1 LNAIRNLPFTGEKP
15 GGVITQEIGLFEV
28 EVEREKITFL
38 DTPGHEIFSQM
49 RERGAKVADLAI
61 LVVSAIEGPKDQT
74 KEALE
79 AIKKAQIPFLVA
91 ITKVDLPG
99 ANPQRVKQ
107 ELIKIGVSIEEFG
120 GDIPVLETSAKTG
133 QGIKD
138 LLEILNLLAEIKGL
152 KADITKNPKGV
163 IVESHL
169 DPKKG
174 ILATCLVEEGIL
186 KVGQI
191 LGTKTAFGKIRR
203 MENWKKEVLEKAFP
217 GQGVLVFGFE
227 KQPGVGEIFEVFES
241 IEKAKENL
249 EEIKERKREILIP
262 EEGQKTFDIIL
273 KADCLGS
280 LEALEKLIERFPKEK
295 VLVRILKSEVGLISE
310 DDIKLAKSSGGKI
323 LAFKT
328 GIDKIA
334 KKILEKEKQIKVYQF
349 SVIYEML
356 EWIKKGIDKIAKKIL
371 EKEKQIKVYQFS
383 VIYEMLEWIKKGI
396 EKMLE
401 PEIERKEIGKME
413 VLVLFWRSGSRQIV
427 GGKMIEGEVRKG
439 AKIEISR
446 EGEIVGKGKLIN
458 LQINKRDVERAKK
471 GDEVGILYEG
481 DERIKEGD
489 ILVFVIEEKKKIE
502 I

>member
-1 LNAIRNLPFTGEKP
+1 LPFTGEKP

-28 EVEREKITFL
+28 EVEGSKVTFL

-49 RERGAKVADLAI
+49 RERGAKVADIAI

-99 ANPQRVKQ
+99 ANAQRVKQ
-107 ELIKIGVSIEEFG
+107 ELMKIGVTVEEFG
-120 GDIPVLETSAKTG
+120 GDVPAIETSAKTG
-133 QGIKD
+133 QGIKE
-138 LLEILNLLAEIKGL
+138 LLEILILLAEMQSL
-152 KADITKNPKGV
+152 KAEITKNPKGV
-163 IVESHL
+163 IVESQF

-186 KVGQI
+186 KVGQVV
-191 LGTKTAFGKIRR
+191 GTKTAFGKIRR
-203 MENWKKEVLEKAFP
+203 MENWKKEVLNEAFP

-227 KQPGVGEIFEVFES
+227 EQPGVGEIFEVFES

-249 EEIKERKREILIP
+249 EKIEKRERKILVP

-280 LEALEKLIERFPKEK
+280 LEALERLIERFPQDK
-295 VLVRILKSEVGLISE
+295 VLVRVLKSEVGLVSE
-310 DDIKLAKSSGGKI
+310 DDIKLAKTSGGKI

-328 GIDKIA
+328 EVDKVA
-334 KKILEKEKQIKVYQF
+334 KKILEKERQIKVYQF
-349 SVIYEML
+349 SVIYDL
-356 EWIKKGIDKIAKKIL
+356 
-371 EKEKQIKVYQFS
+371 
-383 VIYEMLEWIKKGI
+383 LEWIKKGI
-396 EKMLE
+396 ERLLE
-401 PEIERKEIGKME
+401 PEIERKEIGRLE

-427 GGKMIEGEVRKG
+427 GGKMIEGEVKRG
-439 AKIEISR
+439 VKIEILR
-446 EGEIVGKGKLIN
+446 GEEIVGRGKVIN
-458 LQINKRDVERAKK
+458 LQINKRDVEKAKK

-489 ILVFVIEEKKKIE
+489 ILIFVVEEKKKVE

>member
-1 LNAIRNLPFTGEKP
+1 MNAIRNLPFTGEKP

-28 EVEREKITFL
+28 EVEGSKITFL

-49 RERGAKVADLAI
+49 RERGAKVADIAI

-99 ANPQRVKQ
+99 ANAQRVKQ
-107 ELIKIGVSIEEFG
+107 ELMKIGVTVEEFG
-120 GDIPVLETSAKTG
+120 GDIPAIETSAKTG
-133 QGIKD
+133 QGIKE
-138 LLEILNLLAEIKGL
+138 LLEILILLAEMQNL
-152 KADITKNPKGV
+152 KAEITKNPKGV
-163 IVESHL
+163 IVESQF

-174 ILATCLVEEGIL
+174 ILATCLVEEGVL
-186 KVGQI
+186 KVGQVI
-191 LGTKTAFGKIRR
+191 GTKTAFGKIRR
-203 MENWKKEVLEKAFP
+203 MENWKREVLQEALP

-227 KQPGVGEIFEVFES
+227 EQPGVGEIFEVFES

-249 EEIKERKREILIP
+249 EKIEKRERKILVP

-280 LEALEKLIERFPKEK
+280 LEALERLIERFPQDK
-295 VLVRILKSEVGLISE
+295 VLVRVLKSEVGLVSE
-310 DDIKLAKSSGGKI
+310 DDIKLAKTSGGKI

-328 GIDKIA
+328 GIDKVA
-334 KKILEKEKQIKVYQF
+334 KKILEKERQIKVYQF
-349 SVIYEML
+349 SVIYDL
-356 EWIKKGIDKIAKKIL
+356 
-371 EKEKQIKVYQFS
+371 
-383 VIYEMLEWIKKGI
+383 LEWIKKGI
-396 EKMLE
+396 ERLLE
-401 PEIERKEIGKME
+401 PEIERKEIGKLE

-427 GGKMIEGEVRKG
+427 GGKMIEGEVKRG
-439 AKIEISR
+439 AKIEILR
-446 EGEIVGKGKLIN
+446 GEEIVGKGKVIN
-458 LQINKRDVERAKK
+458 LQINKRDVEKAKK

-489 ILVFVIEEKKKIE
+489 ILIFVVEEKKKVE

>member
-1 LNAIRNLPFTGEKP
+1 MEKNKFSTTIKKQPVVTILGHIDHGKTTLLNAIRNLPFTGEKP

-28 EVEREKITFL
+28 EVENSKITFL

-49 RERGAKVADLAI
+49 RERGAKVADIAI

-99 ANPQRVKQ
+99 ANAQRVKQ
-107 ELIKIGVSIEEFG
+107 ELMKIGVTVEEFG
-120 GDIPVLETSAKTG
+120 GDVPAIETSAKTG
-133 QGIKD
+133 QGIKE
-138 LLEILNLLAEIKGL
+138 LLEILILLAEMQNL
-152 KADITKNPKGV
+152 KAEITKNPKGV
-163 IVESHL
+163 IVESQF
-169 DPKKG
+169 DPKRG
-174 ILATCLVEEGIL
+174 ILATCLVEEGVL
-186 KVGQI
+186 KVGQVI
-191 LGTKTAFGKIRR
+191 GTKTAFGKIRR
-203 MENWKKEVLEKAFP
+203 MENWKREVLHEAFP

-227 KQPGVGEIFEVFES
+227 EQPGVGEIFEVFES

-249 EEIKERKREILIP
+249 EKIEKRERKILVP

-280 LEALEKLIERFPKEK
+280 LEALERLIERFPQDK
-295 VLVRILKSEVGLISE
+295 VLVRVLKSEVGLVSE
-310 DDIKLAKSSGGKI
+310 DDVKLAKTSGGKI

-328 GIDKIA
+328 GVDKIA
-334 KKILEKEKQIKVYQF
+334 RKILEKERQIKVYQF
-349 SVIYEML
+349 TVIYDL
-356 EWIKKGIDKIAKKIL
+356 
-371 EKEKQIKVYQFS
+371 
-383 VIYEMLEWIKKGI
+383 LEWIKKGI
-396 EKMLE
+396 ERLLE
-401 PEIERKEIGKME
+401 PEIERKEIGKLE

-427 GGKMIEGEVRKG
+427 GGKMIEGEVKRG
-439 AKIEISR
+439 VKIEILR
-446 EGEIVGKGKLIN
+446 GEEIVGKGKVIN
-458 LQINKRDVERAKK
+458 LQINKRDVEKAKK

-489 ILVFVIEEKKKIE
+489 ILVFVIEEKKKVE

>member
-1 LNAIRNLPFTGEKP
+1 MNAIRNLPFTGEKP

-356 EWIKKGIDKIAKKIL
+356 EWIKKGI
-371 EKEKQIKVYQFS
+371 
-383 VIYEMLEWIKKGI
+383 

>member
-1 LNAIRNLPFTGEKP
+1 MEKNKFSTTIKKQPVVTILGHIDHGKTTLLNAIRNLPFTGEKP

-28 EVEREKITFL
+28 EVEGSKITFL

-49 RERGAKVADLAI
+49 RERGAKVADIAI

-99 ANPQRVKQ
+99 ANAQRVKQ
-107 ELIKIGVSIEEFG
+107 ELMKIGVTVEEFG
-120 GDIPVLETSAKTG
+120 GDIPAIETSAKTG
-133 QGIKD
+133 QGIKE
-138 LLEILNLLAEIKGL
+138 LLEILILLAEMQNL
-152 KADITKNPKGV
+152 KAEITKNPKGV
-163 IVESHL
+163 IVESQF

-174 ILATCLVEEGIL
+174 ILATCLVEEGVL
-186 KVGQI
+186 KVGQVI
-191 LGTKTAFGKIRR
+191 GTKTAFGKIRR
-203 MENWKKEVLEKAFP
+203 MENWKREVLQEALP

-227 KQPGVGEIFEVFES
+227 EQPGVGEIFEVFES

-249 EEIKERKREILIP
+249 EKIEKRERKILVP

-280 LEALEKLIERFPKEK
+280 LEALERLIERFPQDK
-295 VLVRILKSEVGLISE
+295 VLVRVLKSEVGLVSE
-310 DDIKLAKSSGGKI
+310 DDIKLAKTSGGKI

-328 GIDKIA
+328 GIDKVA
-334 KKILEKEKQIKVYQF
+334 KKILEKERQIKVYQF
-349 SVIYEML
+349 SVIYDL
-356 EWIKKGIDKIAKKIL
+356 
-371 EKEKQIKVYQFS
+371 
-383 VIYEMLEWIKKGI
+383 LEWIKKGI
-396 EKMLE
+396 ERLLE
-401 PEIERKEIGKME
+401 PEIERKEIGKLE

-427 GGKMIEGEVRKG
+427 GGKMIEGEVKRG
-439 AKIEISR
+439 AKIEILR
-446 EGEIVGKGKLIN
+446 GEEIVGKGKVIN
-458 LQINKRDVERAKK
+458 LQINKRDVEKAKK

-489 ILVFVIEEKKKIE
+489 ILIFVVEEKKKVE

>member
-1 LNAIRNLPFTGEKP
+1 LQKMEKNKFSTTIKKQPVVTILGHIDHGKTTLLNAIRNLPFTGEKP

-28 EVEREKITFL
+28 EVEGSKITFL

-49 RERGAKVADLAI
+49 RERGAKVADIAI

-99 ANPQRVKQ
+99 ANAQRVKQ
-107 ELIKIGVSIEEFG
+107 ELMKIGVTVEEFG
-120 GDIPVLETSAKTG
+120 GDIPAIETSAKTG
-133 QGIKD
+133 QGIKE
-138 LLEILNLLAEIKGL
+138 LLEILILLAEMQNL
-152 KADITKNPKGV
+152 KAEITKNPKGV
-163 IVESHL
+163 IVESQF

-174 ILATCLVEEGIL
+174 ILATCLVEEGVL
-186 KVGQI
+186 KVGQVI
-191 LGTKTAFGKIRR
+191 GTKTAFGKIRR
-203 MENWKKEVLEKAFP
+203 MENWKREVLQEALP

-227 KQPGVGEIFEVFES
+227 EQPGVGEIFEVFES

-249 EEIKERKREILIP
+249 EKIEKRERKILVP

-280 LEALEKLIERFPKEK
+280 LEALERLIERFPQDK
-295 VLVRILKSEVGLISE
+295 VLVRVLKSEVGLVSE
-310 DDIKLAKSSGGKI
+310 DDIKLAKTSGGKI

-328 GIDKIA
+328 GIDKVA
-334 KKILEKEKQIKVYQF
+334 KKILEKERQIKVYQF
-349 SVIYEML
+349 SVIYDL
-356 EWIKKGIDKIAKKIL
+356 
-371 EKEKQIKVYQFS
+371 
-383 VIYEMLEWIKKGI
+383 LEWIKKGI
-396 EKMLE
+396 ERLLE
-401 PEIERKEIGKME
+401 PEIERKEIGKLE

-427 GGKMIEGEVRKG
+427 GGKMIEGEVKRG
-439 AKIEISR
+439 AKIEILR
-446 EGEIVGKGKLIN
+446 GEEIVGKGKVIN
-458 LQINKRDVERAKK
+458 LQINKRDVEKAKK

-489 ILVFVIEEKKKIE
+489 ILIFVVEEKKKVE

>member
-1 LNAIRNLPFTGEKP
+1 MNAIRNLPFTGEKP

-203 MENWKKEVLEKAFP
+203 MENWKKEALEKAFP

-356 EWIKKGIDKIAKKIL
+356 EWIKKGI
-371 EKEKQIKVYQFS
+371 
-383 VIYEMLEWIKKGI
+383 

>member
-1 LNAIRNLPFTGEKP
+1 MPFTGEKP

-28 EVEREKITFL
+28 EVEGSKVTFL

-49 RERGAKVADLAI
+49 RERGAKVADIAI

-99 ANPQRVKQ
+99 ANAQRVKQ
-107 ELIKIGVSIEEFG
+107 ELMKIGVTVEEFG
-120 GDIPVLETSAKTG
+120 GDVPAIETSAKTG
-133 QGIKD
+133 QGIKE
-138 LLEILNLLAEIKGL
+138 LLEILILLAEMQSL
-152 KADITKNPKGV
+152 KAEITKNPKGV
-163 IVESHL
+163 IVESQF

-186 KVGQI
+186 KVGQVV
-191 LGTKTAFGKIRR
+191 GTKTAFGKIRR
-203 MENWKKEVLEKAFP
+203 MENWKKEVLNEAFP

-227 KQPGVGEIFEVFES
+227 EQPGVGEIFEVFES

-249 EEIKERKREILIP
+249 EKIEKRERKILVP

-280 LEALEKLIERFPKEK
+280 LEALERLIERFPQDK
-295 VLVRILKSEVGLISE
+295 VLVRVLKSEVGLVSE
-310 DDIKLAKSSGGKI
+310 DDIKLAKTSGGKI

-328 GIDKIA
+328 EVDKVA
-334 KKILEKEKQIKVYQF
+334 KKILEKERQIKVYQF
-349 SVIYEML
+349 SVIYDL
-356 EWIKKGIDKIAKKIL
+356 
-371 EKEKQIKVYQFS
+371 
-383 VIYEMLEWIKKGI
+383 LEWIKKGI
-396 EKMLE
+396 ERLLE
-401 PEIERKEIGKME
+401 PEIERKEIGKLE

-427 GGKMIEGEVRKG
+427 GGKMIEGEVKRG
-439 AKIEISR
+439 VKIEILR
-446 EGEIVGKGKLIN
+446 GEEIVGRGKVIN
-458 LQINKRDVERAKK
+458 LQINKRDVEKAKK

-489 ILVFVIEEKKKIE
+489 ILIFVVEEKKKVE

>member
-1 LNAIRNLPFTGEKP
+1 MPFTGEKP

-28 EVEREKITFL
+28 EVEGSKITFL

-49 RERGAKVADLAI
+49 RERGAKVADIAI

-99 ANPQRVKQ
+99 ANAQRVKQ
-107 ELIKIGVSIEEFG
+107 ELMKIGVTVEEFG
-120 GDIPVLETSAKTG
+120 GDIPAIETSAKTG
-133 QGIKD
+133 QGIKE
-138 LLEILNLLAEIKGL
+138 LLEILILLAEMQNL
-152 KADITKNPKGV
+152 KAEITKNPKGV
-163 IVESHL
+163 IVESQF

-174 ILATCLVEEGIL
+174 ILATCLVEEGVL
-186 KVGQI
+186 KVGQVI
-191 LGTKTAFGKIRR
+191 GTKTAFGKIRR
-203 MENWKKEVLEKAFP
+203 MENWKREVLQEALP

-227 KQPGVGEIFEVFES
+227 EQPGVGEIFEVFES

-249 EEIKERKREILIP
+249 EKIEKRERKILVP

-280 LEALEKLIERFPKEK
+280 LEALERLIERFPQDK
-295 VLVRILKSEVGLISE
+295 VLVRVLKSEVGLVSE
-310 DDIKLAKSSGGKI
+310 DDIKLAKTSGGKI

-328 GIDKIA
+328 GIDKVA
-334 KKILEKEKQIKVYQF
+334 KKILEKERQIKVYQF
-349 SVIYEML
+349 SVIYDL
-356 EWIKKGIDKIAKKIL
+356 
-371 EKEKQIKVYQFS
+371 
-383 VIYEMLEWIKKGI
+383 LEWIKKGI
-396 EKMLE
+396 ERLLE
-401 PEIERKEIGKME
+401 PEIERKEIGKLE

-427 GGKMIEGEVRKG
+427 GGKMIEGEVKRG
-439 AKIEISR
+439 AKIEILR
-446 EGEIVGKGKLIN
+446 GEEIVGKGKVIN
-458 LQINKRDVERAKK
+458 LQINKRDVEKAKK

-489 ILVFVIEEKKKIE
+489 ILIFVVEEKKKVE